1 MPVEERWFRLHL
13 AFAPFGTILVT
24 WLLSLGVGAWQWGI
38 RDNLG
43 LAGQLMPMGA
53 ACYAAAIV
61 VIERTGRMFWAF
73 TQIKKDRERFRREGL
88 ELGREEGLELGREEG
103 LELGRE
109 EGLELGREDERTRI
123 ERELA
128 ERGIELSPEAIEIIR
143 SPVNGSSR
151 NGDIKE

>member
-1 MPVEERWFRLHL
+1 
-13 AFAPFGTILVT
+13 
-24 WLLSLGVGAWQWGI
+24 
-38 RDNLG
+38 
-43 LAGQLMPMGA
+43 
-53 ACYAAAIV
+53 
-61 VIERTGRMFWAF
+61 MFWAF
-73 TQIKKDRERFRREGL
+73 TQIKKDRERFRR
-88 ELGREEGLELGREEG
+88 EGLELGREEG

>member
-1 MPVEERWFRLHL
+1 
-13 AFAPFGTILVT
+13 
-24 WLLSLGVGAWQWGI
+24 
-38 RDNLG
+38 
-43 LAGQLMPMGA
+43 
-53 ACYAAAIV
+53 
-61 VIERTGRMFWAF
+61 MFWALA
-73 TQIKKDRERFRREGL
+73 QIKKDRERFRR
-88 ELGREEGLELGREEG
+88 EG

-151 NGDIKE
+151 NRNLKE

>member
-1 MPVEERWFRLHL
+1 
-13 AFAPFGTILVT
+13 
-24 WLLSLGVGAWQWGI
+24 
-38 RDNLG
+38 
-43 LAGQLMPMGA
+43 
-53 ACYAAAIV
+53 
-61 VIERTGRMFWAF
+61 MFWALA
-73 TQIKKDRERFRREGL
+73 QIKKDRERFRREGL
-88 ELGREEGLELGREEG
+88 ELGREEGLELGREE
-103 LELGRE
+103 GRE

>member
-1 MPVEERWFRLHL
+1 
-13 AFAPFGTILVT
+13 
-24 WLLSLGVGAWQWGI
+24 
-38 RDNLG
+38 
-43 LAGQLMPMGA
+43 
-53 ACYAAAIV
+53 
-61 VIERTGRMFWAF
+61 MFWAF

>member
-1 MPVEERWFRLHL
+1 
-13 AFAPFGTILVT
+13 
-24 WLLSLGVGAWQWGI
+24 
-38 RDNLG
+38 
-43 LAGQLMPMGA
+43 
-53 ACYAAAIV
+53 
-61 VIERTGRMFWAF
+61 MFWALA
-73 TQIKKDRERFRREGL
+73 QIKKDRERFRR
-88 ELGREEGLELGREEG
+88 EG

-151 NGDIKE
+151 NGDLKE